1 MARTIFT
8 TASSPAAALAGR
20 RASRFLAWISVLL
33 AAGGL
38 GLFAV
43 SPARGAEADKKEK
56 VKIPK
61 PEVISLTTK
70 DNLVLKATFY
80 GGTQGKKS
88 VPIVILH
95 DYEGNRNR
103 FDGLARSLQ
112 SLGHAVLVPDL
123 RGHGES
129 TQFRSFG
136 GRGGAE
142 LDVDR
147 FRRGDFANMVRFD
160 LAAVRHF
167 LVEKNNA
174 EELNLN
180 KLCVIGAGMGATM
193 ALNWALVDWSW
204 PPLATGKQGQDI
216 KGLVLLSPETNFK
229 GITVEKALQHPAL
242 RSKVSVL
249 LMVGGANR
257 SATRE
262 ADRVFQRLD
271 PYHQAERPEDKDL
284 FLLELNTSLQGTR
297 LITARGLRVPATIAQ
312 FIQFRMVRQDY
323 PWLERMTTR

>member
-1 MARTIFT
+1 MSRIISTPSSAAVSTSNRRGARC
-8 TASSPAAALAGR
+8 
-20 RASRFLAWISVLL
+20 LAWVPVFLVV
-33 AAGGL
+33 GGL
-38 GLFAV
+38 SLFAV
-43 SPARGAEADKKEK
+43 APARAAEADEKEK
-56 VKIPK
+56 VEIPE

-70 DNLVLKATFY
+70 DNLNLKATFY
-80 GGTQGKKS
+80 GGTKGKES

-95 DYEGNRNR
+95 DYEGNRNQ

-129 TQFRSFG
+129 TQYRTFG
-136 GRGGAE
+136 GRGGGE
-142 LDVDR
+142 LDASR
-147 FRRGDFANMVRFD
+147 FRRGDFANIRLD

-249 LMVGGANR
+249 LMVGGGNR
-257 SATRE
+257 SAARE
-262 ADRVFQRLD
+262 ADRIFQRLE
-271 PYHQAERPEDKDL
+271 PYHKAERPEDKDL
-284 FLLELNTSLQGTR
+284 FQLELNTSLQGTR

-312 FIQFRMVRQDY
+312 FIEFRLVRQDY
-323 PWLERMTTR
+323 PWLDRMTTR